1 MGPMSALL
9 ALLIF
14 SLPFSSLL
22 PAVAPPQNGD
32 FRISTDVEL
41 VLLDVSVK
49 DAKGGYVSGLT
60 KDDFHVS
67 ESGAPQNIT
76 VFSHADVPITAGL
89 VMDASGSMLHKQQ
102 DVIMAGLVFAGASN
116 PRDQLFV
123 VNFNDSVRPGLPG
136 NLPFSDQP
144 PVLRLALSR
153 ARPEGRTALYDAV
166 AYALDHLNAGDRE
179 KKALVLVT
187 DGGDNCSKLTAP
199 ELMGLI
205 ERSHATI
212 YTVGLFDEDDPDRN
226 PRILNR
232 IAHISGGECF
242 LPQRLDEVIPICK
255 KIAEDIRNRYTLG
268 YVPGPA
274 GVKAGT
280 HHIKVVA
287 SAAGREHL
295 TVRTRTS
302 YSLAERAISSAQ
314 KDGSGK

>member
-1 MGPMSALL
+1 M
-9 ALLIF
+9 
-14 SLPFSSLL
+14 
-22 PAVAPPQNGD
+22 
-32 FRISTDVEL
+32 EL

-60 KDDFHVS
+60 KDNFHVS

-187 DGGDNCSKLTAP
+187 DGGDNCSKLTGP

-242 LPQRLDEVIPICK
+242 LPQRLDEVIPDLQKDCRGHPQPLY
-255 KIAEDIRNRYTLG
+255 ARLCSGSSRGEGG
-268 YVPGPA
+268 YSPHQGCRIGGGPG
-274 GVKAGT
+274 T
-280 HHIKVVA
+280 SD
-287 SAAGREHL
+287 SADTNQLFAGRASNL
-295 TVRTRTS
+295 
-302 YSLAERAISSAQ
+302 LRA
-314 KDGSGK
+314 KRR